1 MKFKTMI
8 EIVKNLPQ
16 MAIYKLNE
24 KKYEAIARDFG
35 KELREYPSFE
45 KDEKTGKT
53 YVEVIFKEG
62 TSPDLA
68 KLPKK
73 LGIWEVRHEFR
84 KPYMNFGELRDLFN
98 ANADAINA
106 AQEKVAEHMQGLSMN
121 CDKKTAGPV
130 LTFVFV
136 ENSKPDL
143 KQLPETIGPFKVVTE
158 FRPQA
163 RLL

>member
-1 MKFKTMI
+1 MNFKTMI

-16 MAIYKLNE
+16 IAMWKLSE
-24 KKYEAIARDFG
+24 KKCDAIARNFRA
-35 KELREYPSFE
+35 ELREHPSFE

-53 YVEVIFKEG
+53 YLEVIFKEG
-62 TSPDLA
+62 TTPDLA

-73 LGIWEVRHEFR
+73 VGIWPVRHEFR
-84 KPYMNFGELRDLFN
+84 KPYMNFGKLRELFN
-98 ANADAINA
+98 ANAEAINA
-106 AQEKVAEHMQGLSMN
+106 VQEKVGKDMQGLSMN
-121 CDKKTAGPV
+121 CDKKTSGPV
-130 LTFVFV
+130 LTFVFL

-143 KQLPETIGPFKVVTE
+143 AQLPATIGPFKVVSE